1 MLHIEYKKREKTL
14 SYKSTVMLFLIIA
27 TKLVALHSVKKSRSD
42 KMKRTTNLSRYN
54 VTTLK
59 DCTRIRAPKRL
70 LTSAV

>member
-1 MLHIEYKKREKTL
+1 
-14 SYKSTVMLFLIIA
+14 MLFLIIA
-27 TKLVALHSVKKSRSD
+27 TKLVALHSVKKLRSD
-42 KMKRTTNLSRYN
+42 KMKRTTNLSRYI

>member
-42 KMKRTTNLSRYN
+42 KMKRTNLSRYN

-59 DCTRIRAPKRL
+59 DCTRIRAPKSL

>member
-1 MLHIEYKKREKTL
+1 
-14 SYKSTVMLFLIIA
+14 MLFLIIA
-27 TKLVALHSVKKSRSD
+27 TKLVALHLVKKSRSD
-42 KMKRTTNLSRYN
+42 KMKRTNLSRYN